1 MNGKEI
7 LVYLSH
13 LYEGDAEKM
22 LDHIR
27 AKKPVNPREVEAFAA
42 SVTTPYI
49 TLFDDIYPEDWKQL
63 FLPPLVCYY
72 EGDVSLLKD
81 LKRSVTYVGSRD
93 ASRDGLA
100 LARQF
105 GQELAKNDVMVIS
118 GLARGIDHEAMA
130 GAMEE
135 KGKVIGISGAGIDI
149 DYPSISKDIYEY
161 TRTHGL
167 LLSEYP
173 KGVSPAKNH
182 FPLRNRLLA
191 ATGKV
196 TIVGEAELRSG
207 SLITASYAINLGKD
221 VGCLPSLASKGSGTN
236 ALIKDGAFLI
246 DEVSDVLSLI
256 GLKEKN
262 NSTL

>member
-7 LVYLSH
+7 LIYLSH
-13 LYEGDAEKM
+13 FYEGDAEKV

-42 SVTTPYI
+42 SVRTPYI
-49 TLFDDIYPEDWKQL
+49 TLFDDIYPDDWKQL
-63 FLPPLVCYY
+63 FLPPLVTYY
-72 EGDVSLLKD
+72 EGDISLLKE
-81 LKRSVTYVGSRD
+81 LKQSVTYVGSRN
-93 ASRDGLA
+93 ASRESLA
-100 LARQF
+100 LAREF
-105 GQELAKNDVMVIS
+105 GKELARNGVTVIS
-118 GLARGIDHEAMA
+118 GLARGIDYEVMR

-149 DYPSISKDIYEY
+149 DYPSASKDIYEY

-173 KGVSPAKNH
+173 KGVSPARNH

-196 TIVGEAELRSG
+196 TIVGEAELKSG

-246 DEVSDVLSLI
+246 DEVDDILNLI
-256 GLKEKN
+256 GIKKKK
-262 NSTL
+262 